1 MGYLAGILDDHGA
14 PNLGGGGA
22 HLISTVCVESPLQ
35 VNGDKMVK
43 VQMLCCQA

>member
-14 PNLGGGGA
+14 PNLGGGA